1 MSRSLP
7 VALALAVLSV
17 AFVAVPAHAFL
28 YTVTF
33 YVKGAPDD
41 PVHSAD
47 TATGTFSY
55 DSSLIPSVLPGTI
68 INSAS
73 GLHISTIDFTWA
85 GHAWSRSD
93 ADAIF
98 LHFDAAG
105 TLTFWEVGGTPDGL
119 NGITGGVYPDIDV
132 SPTTGFLYT
141 TSDSPAN
148 GIFQGTVT
156 SWSVSTG
163 NAPEPG
169 TFALLGP
176 GLLALGLVR
185 RRKS

>member
-7 VALALAVLSV
+7 VALALALLSL
-17 AFVAVPAHAFL
+17 AVAVPAQAIV
-28 YTVTF
+28 YSVTF
-33 YVKGAPDD
+33 MVAGD
-41 PVHSAD
+41 PTDPTHSAD

-55 DSSLIPSVLPGTI
+55 DSSLIPSVLPGTL

-93 ADAIF
+93 ADAF
-98 LHFDAAG
+98 LLAFDAAG
-105 TLTFWEVGGTPDGL
+105 KLTGWDFGGTPDGL
-119 NGITGGVYPDIDV
+119 TAGVYPDIDV
-132 SPTTGFLYT
+132 SPTAGFLYT
-141 TSDSPAN
+141 TSDSPAH

-163 NAPEPG
+163 SAPEPG
-169 TFALLGP
+169 TLALLGP